1 MKTILLALLLFI
13 LRISSAQACSCVS
26 GARVSEKQQI
36 AAAYQRDALIF
47 VGKVVSVETVVTTDS
62 LRVADTGPVEKQ
74 FHLIRRETLRYTFAV
89 SQQLK
94 GTATGPTVLIASE
107 ASSSMCGKQFKV
119 GSEQLIY
126 AFLVTQKAS
135 PYGGEPE
142 NITPYY
148 ETSLCNRSQEL
159 SQVKP
164 AELKQLRK
172 LAKAG

>member
-1 MKTILLALLLFI
+1 MKTILLAVLLLAFH
-13 LRISSAQACSCVS
+13 ISTAQACSCIS

-62 LRVADTGPVEKQ
+62 VRVADTGPVQKQ
-74 FHLIRRETLRYTFAV
+74 FQLVRRETLRYTFAV
-89 SQQLK
+89 AQQLK
-94 GTATGPTVLIASE
+94 GAATGPTVWIASE
-107 ASSSMCGKQFKV
+107 TSSSMCGKQFKV
-119 GSEQLIY
+119 GSEQLVY
-126 AFLVTQKAS
+126 AYLVSQKES
-135 PYGGEPE
+135 PYGGELR

-159 SQVKP
+159 NQVKP

-172 LAKAG
+172 LAEAG